1 MPTTRPNHSA
11 VPLLLLALV
20 DLAGASPP
28 SIEAGHYEGLVDPA
42 HPIGTLQG
50 IAMDLSLGGFQ
61 GDVPFSRIEFIG
73 ETTSGEW
80 KVIRINSI
88 KWDRYSRPGDLKVVF
103 SPNDQTKKALLRIF
117 DILSSPGPVR
127 MSNSWRIKLCVVA
140 GSCYIFVGGSA
151 QATRYTF
158 IHPLLLLLLERVE
171 ERISKPT
178 PTSSSQARDRGAIT
192 SGRATVL
199 STFNPSTASTTYFT
213 FSKATE
219 DTPPSNVLILP
230 LMPLVRK
237 GCGADCYIFAGP
249 TEPADQAEVETS
261 LTAACWAFGINNFTL
276 GSIRLHRFGMDG
288 RHFELLLGTEESD
301 PAKPEL
307 RIRRVHPTLLLLIP
321 RE

>member
-151 QATRYTF
+151 QATR
-158 IHPLLLLLLERVE
+158 
-171 ERISKPT
+171 
-178 PTSSSQARDRGAIT
+178 
-192 SGRATVL
+192 
-199 STFNPSTASTTYFT
+199 
-213 FSKATE
+213 KATE